1 MMDQIRT
8 SVGNTAPSCEVEFL
22 PVGTG
27 AKAGDAII
35 VRYGDDTTY
44 ELMLVDG
51 GHAETGVTIV
61 EHLRTYFGP
70 LPLLE
75 HVVLTHSDSDHASGI
90 RKVLEEIPV
99 RHLWMHVP
107 WLLAENSRDLFA
119 DKRWTAAG
127 LERAVCAEYGIISE
141 IFDLAVEKGCQ
152 IHLPFEGNEIGPF
165 RVMSPTALAYRFLL
179 PQFEKTPNPDQKAI
193 NDARWWLG
201 KESSLRKFLEA
212 AKAAAHGWIS
222 ESWYHERLRDGGITS
237 ASNETSVVLYG
248 SFGSKR
254 VLLTGDAGI
263 NALTWSADYADRI
276 GLPLQQFTFV
286 QIPHHGSRRN
296 VGPAILNRLLGPVV
310 PEGTPTRFSAFVSAP
325 PDDASHPRR
334 IVLNAFKRR
343 GGSIVATQ
351 GRSKIHYGG
360 FAPRAGYGSAGEL
373 PFYSSVEEY
382 T

>member
-1 MMDQIRT
+1 MLDNILAALE
-8 SVGNTAPSCEVEFL
+8 TAPLNCEVEFL

-27 AKAGDAII
+27 AKAGDAIV
-35 VRYGDDTTY
+35 VRYGDETSY
-44 ELMLVDG
+44 KLMLVDG
-51 GHAETGVTIV
+51 GHAETGVKIV
-61 EHLRTYFGP
+61 DHLRTYFGP
-70 LPLLE
+70 YPVLE
-75 HVVLTHSDSDHASGI
+75 HVVLTHSDGDHASGI
-90 RKVLEEIPV
+90 RKVLEDVPV
-99 RHLWMHVP
+99 RHLWMHIP

-119 DKRWTAAG
+119 DKRWTSAG
-127 LERAVCAEYGIISE
+127 LERAVRAEYSIISK
-141 IFDLAVEKGCQ
+141 IFDLALEKGCQ
-152 IHLPFEGNEIGPF
+152 IHLPFEGQDIGPF

-179 PQFEKTPNPDQKAI
+179 PQFEKTPEPDVKAI
-193 NDARWWLG
+193 KDAHWWLG

-212 AKAAAHGWIS
+212 AKAAVHGWIS
-222 ESWYHERLRDGGITS
+222 ESWYHERLRDGGVTS

-248 SFGSKR
+248 TFGSKR
-254 VLLTGDAGI
+254 VLLTGDAGL

-296 VGPAILNRLLGPVV
+296 VGPTILNRLLGPIV
-310 PEGTPTRFSAFVSAP
+310 PEGTPARFSAFVSAP

-351 GRSKIHYGG
+351 GRSKIYYGG
-360 FAPRAGYGSAGEL
+360 FARRSGYGSADEL
-373 PFYSSVEEY
+373 PFYTAVEEY

>member
-1 MMDQIRT
+1 MLDDILAALE
-8 SVGNTAPSCEVEFL
+8 TAPRNCEVEFL

-27 AKAGDAII
+27 AKAGDAIV
-35 VRYGDDTTY
+35 VRYGDDASY
-44 ELMLVDG
+44 KLMLVDG
-51 GHAETGVTIV
+51 GHAETGAKIV
-61 EHLRTYFGP
+61 DHLRTYFGP
-70 LPLLE
+70 CPVLE
-75 HVVLTHSDSDHASGI
+75 HVVLTHSDGDHASGI
-90 RKVLEEIPV
+90 RKVLEDVPV
-99 RHLWMHVP
+99 RHLWMHIP

-119 DKRWTAAG
+119 DKRWTSAG
-127 LERAVCAEYGIISE
+127 LERAVRAEYSIISE
-141 IFDLAVEKGCQ
+141 IFDLALEKGCQ
-152 IHLPFEGNEIGPF
+152 IHLPFEGQDIGPF

-179 PQFEKTPNPDQKAI
+179 PQFEKTPEPDVQAI
-193 NDARWWLG
+193 KDAHWWLG

-222 ESWYHERLRDGGITS
+222 ESWYDERLRDGGVTS

-248 SFGSKR
+248 TFGSKR
-254 VLLTGDAGI
+254 VLLTGDAGL
-263 NALTWSADYADRI
+263 NALTWSADYADRT

-296 VGPAILNRLLGPVV
+296 VGPTILNRLLGPIV
-310 PEGTPTRFSAFVSAP
+310 PEGTPARFSAFVSAP

-360 FAPRAGYGSAGEL
+360 FARRSGYGSADEL
-373 PFYSSVEEY
+373 PFYTAVEEY